1 MKNQMTKQL
10 MMMALVAVAL
20 VQASFAGL
28 AGLAVK
34 GVMKTWDEVA
44 KVALKTSGRTVSD
57 DAVKAAAKTLEET
70 SAKYGDDVARAS
82 MRGGIEVVEQVAKHG
97 GRFAKVVK
105 ASTGLSDAALREL
118 ALHGETAVRVCAT
131 HGSERVVQAMA
142 KLPAEDGTRLLG
154 AIERNPGVAK
164 ELLAGTEQ
172 GGKAFLDRLFAING
186 RQILAGTLGAAA
198 IVGVVRKTAPDEAEA
213 DAIRSHTETAAELA
227 KSGKGLS
234 EVQQRLVDD
243 WSGGTSD
250 GRRTRAQTM
259 FAGGLTL
266 AFFAGVALLVFAIRK
281 SRPPPVCEP
290 MENDAIGC
298 VSRARQS

>member
-10 MMMALVAVAL
+10 MMAIVVVAL
-20 VQASFAGL
+20 ANATFAGL

-34 GVMKTWDEVA
+34 GAMKTWDEVA

-70 SAKYGDDVARAS
+70 SAKYGDDIARAS
-82 MRGGIEVVEQVAKHG
+82 MRGGLEVAEQVAKHG

-105 ASTGLSDAALREL
+105 ASSCLSDVALREL

-172 GGKAFLDRLFAING
+172 GGKEFLDRLFAING

-213 DAIRSHTETAAELA
+213 DAIRSHAETATELA
-227 KSGKGLS
+227 KSGKELS
-234 EVQQRLVDD
+234 EGQQRLVDD
-243 WSGGTSD
+243 WSGGTT
-250 GRRTRAQTM
+250 GGHRIQVRTM

-266 AFFAGVALLVFAIRK
+266 AFFVGVAFLVFAIRK
-281 SRPPPVCEP
+281 SRPAPVCERA
-290 MENDAIGC
+290 ENNAIGC